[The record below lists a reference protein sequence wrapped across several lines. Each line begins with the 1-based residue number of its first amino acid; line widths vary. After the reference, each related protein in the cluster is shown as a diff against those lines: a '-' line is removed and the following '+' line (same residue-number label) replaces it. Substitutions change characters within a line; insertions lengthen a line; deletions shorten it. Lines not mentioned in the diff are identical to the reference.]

1 MDEYHV
7 QYINKN
13 KLERNST
20 YWLIPLILSANM
32 AKALYNCKFWDCYSF
47 WEKGNSSH
55 QQKGYEGNFEVSD
68 NISVIYIW

>member
-32 AKALYNCKFWDCYSF
+32 AKALYNCKF
-47 WEKGNSSH
+47 
-55 QQKGYEGNFEVSD
+55 
-68 NISVIYIW
+68 